1 MRSHAHIILRE
12 LADMST
18 MMSASLTRE
27 ETEISVTRTYTTITP
42 AFITLKHST
51 YIRIYDEPFEL
62 FRKRILEE

>member
-18 MMSASLTRE
+18 MMSTSLTRE
-27 ETEISVTRTYTTITP
+27 ETKISMTRAYTTINP
-42 AFITLKHST
+42 VPGIPQHFT

-62 FRKRILEE
+62 LRKRILEE